1 MQDQVFMS
9 YLYKSLQNLCDIKFF
24 SKGFKNYNLDLAS
37 DIKYLSSE
45 EILEVFE
52 NKDRYHFLGFSIN
65 LSMNRKISEIAWK
78 NILTIISDSVKN
90 IDFIYWDKKKKL
102 CQN

>member
-1 MQDQVFMS
+1 MS

-45 EILEVFE
+45 EILEAF
-52 NKDRYHFLGFSIN
+52 
-65 LSMNRKISEIAWK
+65 
-78 NILTIISDSVKN
+78 
-90 IDFIYWDKKKKL
+90 DK
-102 CQN
+102 